1 MLRLYDPT
9 EGQILLDGVDIRN
22 YDVEEYRRYIGVVFQ
37 DFKLF
42 AATVA
47 ENVVMDRTE
56 GIEEKNIWEAV
67 RKSGFAEK
75 LAILPKGLQQELT
88 REFSEES
95 TDLSGGEAQKL
106 AVARAF
112 YKNAGLVLLDE
123 PSAALDPIAEYQL
136 NRAMKEVA
144 EEKTV
149 LSISHR
155 LSTTRDADVIYVM
168 EQGQVIEQGS
178 HKDLLVQG
186 GVYATMWQAQA
197 SRYA

>member
-1 MLRLYDPT
+1 M
-9 EGQILLDGVDIRN
+9 LDGVDIRN

-56 GIEEKNIWEAV
+56 GIEEQSIWEAV

-75 LAILPKGLQQELT
+75 LAMLPRGLQQELT
-88 REFSEES
+88 REFSEEG

-112 YKNAGLVLLDE
+112 YKDAGLVLLDE